1 VTTRREF
8 IGLVGGAAVA
18 WPLAAR
24 AEQAGGMRRIGV
36 LLSLSDSDP
45 EGRLRL
51 EAFRQGLENHGWT
64 EGRNIQIEYRRT
76 GSSPERARTYAAEL
90 VAMDPEVI
98 FAAPTFVVAALQRE
112 TRTVPVV
119 FAQVNDP
126 VGAGF
131 VSSMAR
137 PGGNMTGFALIEF
150 ATGAKWVELLKQMSP
165 SVTRAIVL
173 YDTGNPDS
181 PGFLPMI
188 LAAGRSY
195 GVDMSPAAV
204 GNAAEVERAI
214 TDFARE
220 PNSGLIPIPGPAP
233 VQHRDLVI
241 SLTTRLRVPNVYAY
255 AYYPRNGGL
264 ASFGPDNIDS
274 YRRAASYV
282 DRVLRGEKPADLPVQ
297 NPTKYE
303 LLINLKTAK
312 ALGLEIPPSL
322 LARADEVIE

>member
-1 VTTRREF
+1 ME
-8 IGLVGGAAVA
+8 
-18 WPLAAR
+18 
-24 AEQAGGMRRIGV
+24 
-36 LLSLSDSDP
+36 
-45 EGRLRL
+45 
-51 EAFRQGLENHGWT
+51 
-64 EGRNIQIEYRRT
+64 
-76 GSSPERARTYAAEL
+76 
-90 VAMDPEVI
+90 PEVI
-98 FAAPTFVVAALQRE
+98 FAAPTFIVAALQRE

-131 VSSMAR
+131 VSSLAR
-137 PGGNMTGFALIEF
+137 PGGNMTGFALLEF

-195 GVDMSPAAV
+195 GVDIFPAAV
-204 GNAAEVERAI
+204 RNAAEVERAFA
-214 TDFARE
+214 DFARE
-220 PNSGLIPIPGPAP
+220 PNSGLIPIPSPAP
-233 VQHRDLVI
+233 VEHRDLVI
-241 SLTTRLRVPNVYAY
+241 SLATRLRVPNVYAY

-264 ASFGPDNIDS
+264 ASYGPDNIDG

-282 DRVLRGEKPADLPVQ
+282 DRILRGEKPADLPVQ

-303 LLINLKTAK
+303 LVINLKTAK
-312 ALGLEIPPSL
+312 ALGLTVPPAL
-322 LARADEVIE
+322 LATADEVIE

>member
-1 VTTRREF
+1 MRRREF
-8 IGLVGGAAVA
+8 ITLLGVAAAA

-24 AEQAGGMRRIGV
+24 AQQRGPVRRIGV
-36 LLSLSDSDP
+36 LLSLSESDP
-45 EGRLRL
+45 EGRMRL
-51 EAFRQGLENHGWT
+51 EAFRQGLEKHGWT

-76 GSSPERARTYAAEL
+76 GSSPERARAYAAEL
-90 VAMDPEVI
+90 VAMEPEVI

-112 TRTVPVV
+112 TRTVPIV

-131 VSSMAR
+131 VASLAR
-137 PGGNMTGFALIEF
+137 PGGNMTGFALLEF

-165 SVTRAIVL
+165 SVSRAIVL

-188 LAAGRSY
+188 LAAGRSN
-195 GVDMSPAAV
+195 GVDIFPAAV
-204 GNAAEVERAI
+204 RNAAEVERAI
-214 TDFARE
+214 ANFARE
-220 PNSGLIPIPGPAP
+220 PNGGLIPIPSPAP
-233 VQHRDLVI
+233 VEHRDLVI
-241 SLTTRLRVPNVYAY
+241 SLASRLRLPNVYAY

-264 ASFGPDNIDS
+264 AS
-274 YRRAASYV
+274 Y
-282 DRVLRGEKPADLPVQ
+282 
-297 NPTKYE
+297 PTKYE

-312 ALGLEIPPSL
+312 ALGLEVPPTL